1 MKKNKVILSLIFVLI
16 FAFSAFVLPA
26 CAVSCN
32 GTPPSPE
39 QTQGNN
45 NNTGNNGNNGGTN
58 NNSGTTSGNDGEEEH
73 SDIVKKLMTDD
84 YYISLMYKLE
94 DNKLNTTSDM
104 KPAPYKF
111 LKQHGF
117 NIQDYF
123 DDKLEL
129 LTSSYIY
136 ENDKNHIYVSVKA
149 ENISTHEYGNY
160 YSNYVLKYLLTS
172 QEYAEYTDLCKGG
185 YMEAYLFVQE
195 LDNQKTPEIISN
207 MNIAVSTYDEMVA
220 SYSKW
225 KDVNLVGANELDI
238 DLYEV
243 KDDLIKISIKGGKY
257 STCSL
262 SKIAFIKIT
271 PTVSTRIR
279 RYDNNAI
286 YFRPGAVLYNNKEE
300 DKASLQNITSFGY
313 LSKITN
319 INPFHLFDF
328 I

>member
-45 NNTGNNGNNGGTN
+45 NNTGNNGNNGGTTPGG
-58 NNSGTTSGNDGEEEH
+58 NSGEEEH

-94 DNKLNTTSDM
+94 DNNLNTTSDM

-111 LKQHGF
+111 LKQHDF

-149 ENISTHEYGNY
+149 ENVSTHEYGNY
-160 YSNYVLKYLLTS
+160 YSNYVLKYPLTS

-195 LDNQKTPEIISN
+195 LDNQKTPEIVSSLNVQIDSYN
-207 MNIAVSTYDEMVA
+207 KMVEHYTKSKNINFNNY
-220 SYSKW
+220 YK
-225 KDVNLVGANELDI
+225 LDI
-238 DLYEV
+238 DVYSLTKSEIELSIRAGNYSCFFKNNIGTIKLAPGEV
-243 KDDLIKISIKGGKY
+243 ANIG
-257 STCSL
+257 T
-262 SKIAFIKIT
+262 
-271 PTVSTRIR
+271 
-279 RYDNNAI
+279 YDNNVSFI
-286 YFRPGAVLYNNKEE
+286 ELPSKVNYKNLEE
-300 DKASLQNITSFGY
+300 YQSSLQNITSFGY